1 MSDRISVAKTY
12 KLYIGGAFPRSES
25 GRSYPVSDAKGTFLA
40 NAALGS
46 RKDARDAVA
55 AARKAF
61 PGWSGATAYNRGQV
75 LYRVAEVL
83 EGRREQFISEV
94 ASSEG
99 VAVKKAQTFV
109 DSAIDRWVWYAGWTD
124 KIAAV
129 LGSANPV
136 AGPYFSF
143 STPEPTG
150 VVAVLAPQQSSLL
163 GLVSVIAPVIASG
176 NTCVVITS
184 QDRPLPAITLSEVLA
199 TSDVPGG
206 VINIITGRTAEIAPW
221 LASHGDV
228 NALDLTGAPESLRAD
243 LERSAAGTVKRV
255 LRNKAGEDFGRE
267 PDMSRLRAYLET
279 KTVWHPM
286 GV

>member
-1 MSDRISVAKTY
+1 MSDRVSVAKTY

-25 GRSYPVSDAKGTFLA
+25 GRSYPVTDSKGGFLA
-40 NAALGS
+40 NAAQGS

-83 EGRREQFISEV
+83 EGRREQFITEV
-94 ASSEG
+94 AASEG
-99 VAVKKAQTFV
+99 VPVKKAQSLV
-109 DSAIDRWVWYAGWTD
+109 DAAIDRWVWYAGWTD

-129 LGSANPV
+129 LGSSNPV

-206 VINIITGRTAEIAPW
+206 VVNIITGRTAEIAPW

-255 LRNKAGEDFGRE
+255 LRNKAGEDFTVT